1 MEKFKTLK
9 QLNKEFKSHLVE
21 IGEVQGNINKL
32 YNHLKNDLK
41 SLEIVMQEMK
51 KDKTKFTK
59 NGRKKIETIEEDE
72 TTREVEIAEK
82 IDLKDFEQQIEKMKK
97 MTCNNVK
104 SLEKKILEMK
114 EVEEEETF
122 EMDFDR

>member
-1 MEKFKTLK
+1 MENFKTLK
-9 QLNKEFKSHLVE
+9 QLNAEFKGHLVE
-21 IGEVQGNINKL
+21 IGKVQNKIDKL

-41 SLEIVMQEMK
+41 ALEIVMQEMK
-51 KDKTKFTK
+51 KDKTKFIK
-59 NGRKKIETIEEDE
+59 NGRKKVEKIEEEE
-72 TTREVEIAEK
+72 TTREVEVAEK

-97 MTCNNVK
+97 LTCNNVK

-114 EVEEEETF
+114 EVEEEENS

>member
-1 MEKFKTLK
+1 MKNFKTLK
-9 QLNKEFKSHLVE
+9 QLNNEFKKSLLDLE
-21 IGEVQGNINKL
+21 KVQNKIDNL

-59 NGRKKIETIEEDE
+59 NGRKKVEIIEEEE
-72 TTREVEIAEK
+72 TTRGVEVAEEIN
-82 IDLKDFEQQIEKMKK
+82 LKDFEQQIEKMKK
-97 MTCNNVK
+97 LSHNNIK
-104 SLEKKILEMK
+104 TLEKKVLEMK
-114 EVEEEETF
+114 EVEEETF

>member
-9 QLNKEFKSHLVE
+9 QLNDEFKSHLID
-21 IGEVQGNINKL
+21 IGEVQTKIDNL
-32 YNHLKNDLK
+32 YNYLKKDLK
-41 SLEIVMQEMK
+41 SLEIVMQEIK
-51 KDKTKFTK
+51 KDKSKFTK
-59 NGRKKIETIEEDE
+59 NGRKSSKIEEDE
-72 TTREVEIAEK
+72 TSRNVEVAEK

-114 EVEEEETF
+114 EVEEETF